1 MPKFKAER
9 SRQIKAMLGIGS
21 MPAARS
27 ALYVA
32 LYTSDPT
39 INNTGTEVVGG
50 SYARKALAV
59 DNDSDADGVVR
70 NTSTINWT
78 NMPAVTVTHFA
89 IFDAASGGNP
99 IMYDSLPIPA
109 QFTAGDPFQI
119 DANSLILSE
128 L

>member
-1 MPKFKAER
+1 MPKFKTER
-9 SRQIKAMLGIGS
+9 TRQIKAMLGIGS
-21 MPAARS
+21 MPSART

-39 INNTGTEVVGG
+39 INNTGAEVTGG
-50 SYARKALAV
+50 SYARKSLTV
-59 DNDSDADGVVR
+59 DSDSDADGVVR
-70 NTSTINWT
+70 NTTALSWT

-89 IFDAASGGNP
+89 VLDALTAGNP

-109 QFTAGDPFQI
+109 QFSAGDSYQI
-119 DANSLILSE
+119 DANALILSE

>member
-21 MPAARS
+21 MPAARTQLYI
-27 ALYVA
+27 ALF
-32 LYTSDPT
+32 TSDPT
-39 INNTGTEVVGG
+39 INNTGTEVTGG
-50 SYARKALAV
+50 SYSRKTFSV

-70 NTSTINWT
+70 NTANINWT

-89 IFDAASGGNP
+89 VFDAATSGNP

>member
-21 MPAARS
+21 MPSARTQLYL
-27 ALYVA
+27 ALF
-32 LYTSDPT
+32 TSDPT
-39 INNTGTEVVGG
+39 INNTGIEVVGG
-50 SYARKALAV
+50 SYSRKTFSV
-59 DNDSDADGVVR
+59 DNDSDADGVVK
-70 NTSTINWT
+70 NTANINWT

-89 IFDAASGGNP
+89 VFDASTGGNP
-99 IMYDSLPIPA
+99 IMYDALPIPA
-109 QFTAGDPFQI
+109 QFQSGDAYQI